1 VKCSRHRIAEHKYNC
16 FIFNLVLLPH
26 DFINFSRTF
35 QEMCALSV
43 KSDAVDETP
52 GKAMERHIPNYLTE
66 FYAIV

>member
-1 VKCSRHRIAEHKYNC
+1 
-16 FIFNLVLLPH
+16 
-26 DFINFSRTF
+26 
-35 QEMCALSV
+35 MCALSV